1 MNSWLRRARG
11 VAGLLASSVRYAV
24 ATRRISVVSVVFIGM
39 VLIALG
45 FLVQIVAPLA
55 LYPFV

>member
-1 MNSWLRRARG
+1 MKSRLRRARG
-11 VAGLLASSVRYAV
+11 VAALIASSVRYAV
-24 ATRRISVVSVVFIGM
+24 ASRRISVVSVVLIGM

-45 FLVQIVAPLA
+45 FLVQIVAPIA